1 MNQRKSEPPPY
12 KVVRQF
18 AHVTRACARHAVLRR
33 TSQNLTFRRREQRD
47 NESDTWLS
55 ALAVIRL
62 RPPDVVNDRRRRVA
76 LFIKH
81 LMADRFA
88 SSACA
93 PCSTRFVPPRCYC
106 ERRCYKA
113 RSERP
118 GPLRGPGQAQDEMPS
133 AASPG
138 ECRGQCAVRL
148 RAARCLRAANQR
160 PMAPAMT

>member
-1 MNQRKSEPPPY
+1 
-12 KVVRQF
+12 
-18 AHVTRACARHAVLRR
+18 ACARHAVLRR
-33 TSQNLTFRRREQRD
+33 TSQNLTFGRREQRD

-93 PCSTRFVPPRCYC
+93 PCSTRFVPPRCYVNGVVIQ
-106 ERRCYKA
+106 RVRNGPA
-113 RSERP
+113 RHCAAPVKLKTKCR
-118 GPLRGPGQAQDEMPS
+118 AQLLPVNA
-133 AASPG
+133 AAS
-138 ECRGQCAVRL
+138 
-148 RAARCLRAANQR
+148 AR
-160 PMAPAMT
+160 